1 MSARPIAALALLVP
15 AAAWAQ
21 PAGFAG
27 HDGSAPIEITADA
40 LEVRQR
46 RNLATFSGDVDAVQG
61 DLTLSAQSLDVFYGE
76 EGGDPGADSGDA
88 GADSGD
94 AEADRGDAGGPGLG
108 EIRRVVARG
117 DVVVSSPREIA
128 RGAEGIY
135 DVAAQT
141 ITLTGDVVLT
151 RDDNVLR
158 GNRLEID
165 LATGV
170 SRLRAAGED
179 GRVRARFAPAEDAR

>member
-76 EGGDPGADSGDA
+76 EGGD
-88 GADSGD
+88 SGD
-94 AEADRGDAGGPGLG
+94 AEADRGVAGGPGLG

>member
-76 EGGDPGADSGDA
+76 EGGDA

>member
-1 MSARPIAALALLVP
+1 VSTRPIAALALMVP

-27 HDGSAPIEITADA
+27 HDTSAPIEITADQ

-46 RNLATFSGDVDAVQG
+46 QNVATFTGDVDAVQG
-61 DLTLSAQSLDVFYGE
+61 DLTLSARTVDVFYGE
-76 EGGDPGADSGDA
+76 EGADAAREDGDA
-88 GADSGD
+88 DT
-94 AEADRGDAGGPGLG
+94 GGPGSG

-117 DVVVSSPREIA
+117 EVVVSSPREIA
-128 RGAEGIY
+128 RGAKGIY
-135 DVAAQT
+135 DVGAQR

-158 GNRLEID
+158 GNRLAID
-165 LATGV
+165 LASGV
-170 SRLRAAGED
+170 SRLQATGED
-179 GRVRARFAPAEDAR
+179 GRVRARFAPAEPAR

>member
-1 MSARPIAALALLVP
+1 MRALTALALVAP

-27 HDGSAPIEITADA
+27 HDEAAPIEITADE

-46 RNLATFSGDVDAVQG
+46 AGVATFRGDVDAVQG
-61 DLTLSAQSLDVFYGE
+61 DLTLSARSLDVFYGDE
-76 EGGDPGADSGDA
+76 GEPASGGDSG
-88 GADSGD
+88 
-94 AEADRGDAGGPGLG
+94 AGGAAAMG
-108 EIRRVVARG
+108 EIRRVEAHG

-128 RGAEGIY
+128 RGDEGIY
-135 DVAAQT
+135 DLT
-141 ITLTGDVVLT
+141 TRRITLTGDVVLT

-165 LATGV
+165 LASGV
-170 SRLRAAGED
+170 SRLRAAGAD
-179 GRVRARFAPAEDAR
+179 GRVRARFAPAEGGS

>member
-27 HDGSAPIEITADA
+27 HDTSAPIEITADR

-46 RNLATFSGDVDAVQG
+46 ENVATFTGDVDAVQG
-61 DLTLSAQSLDVFYGE
+61 DLTLSARSLDVFYGE
-76 EGGDPGADSGDA
+76 EGAGDDTDA
-88 GADSGD
+88 
-94 AEADRGDAGGPGLG
+94 DAGGAGLG
-108 EIRRVVARG
+108 EIRRAVARG

-128 RGAEGIY
+128 RGSEGVY
-135 DVAAQT
+135 DVAAGR

-158 GNRLEID
+158 GNRLAID
-165 LATGV
+165 LASGV
-170 SRLRAAGED
+170 SRLQAAGED
-179 GRVRARFAPAEDAR
+179 GRVRARFAPTEPAR

>member
-27 HDGSAPIEITADA
+27 HDEAAPIEITADA

-46 RNLATFSGDVDAVQG
+46 ENVATFTGDVDAVQG
-61 DLTLSAQSLDVFYGE
+61 DLTLSARTLDVFYGE
-76 EGGDPGADSGDA
+76 EA
-88 GADSGD
+88 
-94 AEADRGDAGGPGLG
+94 AEAGREAGGADAGGAGLG

-128 RGAEGIY
+128 RGAEGVY
-135 DVAAQT
+135 DVAAGR

-170 SRLRAAGED
+170 SRLRATGAD
-179 GRVRARFAPAEDAR
+179 GRVRARFAPAETAR